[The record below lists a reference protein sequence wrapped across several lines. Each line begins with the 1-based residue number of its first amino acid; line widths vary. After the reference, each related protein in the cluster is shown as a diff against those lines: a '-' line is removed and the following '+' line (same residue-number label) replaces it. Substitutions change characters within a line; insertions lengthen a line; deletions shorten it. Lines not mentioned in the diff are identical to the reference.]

1 MTRESAVERLRR
13 EIKLNAV
20 VFRLL
25 AARQVPYLVMYG
37 PDGRTIEARTS
48 LKGLS
53 LLIKTTPIPDKMMVL
68 LIIKPTGMKPF
79 IEEVDECI
87 LDRRL
92 HYYFGKILS

>member
-1 MTRESAVERLRR
+1 MTDSKVTLLRR
-13 EIKLNAV
+13 EIQHNAV

-25 AARQVPYLVMYG
+25 AANDTPYLVMYG

-48 LKGLS
+48 KPGLS
-53 LLIKTTPIPDKMMVL
+53 LLIKTTPIPNQGMVL

-79 IEEVDECI
+79 VEQIDERI

-92 HYYFGKILS
+92 LYYIRRIL